1 VIRRIFA
8 CPLRHLLSGNIVSV
22 KFSTRQVPGVTVNQ
36 PKSASISPS
45 FARFGGLFAPKT
57 EDRTES
63 ERTGKHLSRRTQFGV
78 PSKSRTKLRLEHG
91 AGTIKAILWTV
102 LLVYGAFVAYKIL
115 PAYVAE
121 YQLQDKMQEQAKFA
135 VVNRYPEE
143 QIRDSIFKVIK
154 DLEIPV
160 KREDIKIT
168 ATQDVVR
175 IACDYSVPVDLL
187 VYQMNLHFTPSS
199 ENKNL

>member
-1 VIRRIFA
+1 
-8 CPLRHLLSGNIVSV
+8 
-22 KFSTRQVPGVTVNQ
+22 
-36 PKSASISPS
+36 
-45 FARFGGLFAPKT
+45 
-57 EDRTES
+57 
-63 ERTGKHLSRRTQFGV
+63 LSRRTQFGMK
-78 PSKSRTKLRLEHG
+78 PSQHSLSKLRLQRG
-91 AGTIKAILWTV
+91 GGTIKAILWTAI
-102 LLVYGAFVAYKIL
+102 LIYGAFVAYKIL

-175 IACDYSVPVDLL
+175 IGCDYTVPVDLL
-187 VYQMNLHFTPSS
+187 VYQMNLHFTPTS

>member
-1 VIRRIFA
+1 M
-8 CPLRHLLSGNIVSV
+8 
-22 KFSTRQVPGVTVNQ
+22 
-36 PKSASISPS
+36 
-45 FARFGGLFAPKT
+45 
-57 EDRTES
+57 
-63 ERTGKHLSRRTQFGV
+63 SRRNQFGIH
-78 PSKSRTKLRLEHG
+78 PSKHVGVKLRLERG

-102 LLVYGAFVAYKIL
+102 LLIYGAFVAYKIL

-143 QIRDSIFKVIK
+143 QIRDSIFKVVK
-154 DLEIPV
+154 DLDIPV
-160 KREDIKIT
+160 KREEIKIT

-175 IACDYSVPVDLL
+175 IACDYTVPVDLL

>member
-1 VIRRIFA
+1 VESTEIGMKLAEIR
-8 CPLRHLLSGNIVSV
+8 LMGG
-22 KFSTRQVPGVTVNQ
+22 Q
-36 PKSASISPS
+36 
-45 FARFGGLFAPKT
+45 FARET
-57 EDRTES
+57 EQP
-63 ERTGKHLSRRTQFGV
+63 ERARIPLSRRIQFGISPV
-78 PSKSRTKLRLEHG
+78 RRNRSALRSERG
-91 AGTIKAILWTV
+91 GGTIKAILWTI
-102 LLVYGAFVAYKIL
+102 LLIYGAFVAYKIL

-121 YQLQDKMQEQAKFA
+121 YQLADKMQEQARFA

-168 ATQDVVR
+168 ANQDVVR
-175 IACDYSVPVDLL
+175 IACDYTVPVDLL

>member
-1 VIRRIFA
+1 
-8 CPLRHLLSGNIVSV
+8 
-22 KFSTRQVPGVTVNQ
+22 
-36 PKSASISPS
+36 
-45 FARFGGLFAPKT
+45 
-57 EDRTES
+57 
-63 ERTGKHLSRRTQFGV
+63 LSRRNQFGIQ
-78 PSKSRTKLRLEHG
+78 PSKRVGVKLRLERG

-102 LLVYGAFVAYKIL
+102 LLIYGAFVAYKIL

-143 QIRDSIFKVIK
+143 QIRDSIFKVVK
-154 DLEIPV
+154 DLDIPV
-160 KREDIKIT
+160 KREEIKIT
-168 ATQDVVR
+168 ATQEVVR
-175 IACDYSVPVDLL
+175 IACDYTIPVDLL

>member
-1 VIRRIFA
+1 M
-8 CPLRHLLSGNIVSV
+8 LGW
-22 KFSTRQVPGVTVNQ
+22 NQ
-36 PKSASISPS
+36 PKSALNRRNSPDLMGS
-45 FARFGGLFAPKT
+45 SL
-57 EDRTES
+57 EEIEQS
-63 ERTGKHLSRRTQFGV
+63 ERVRTVLSRRNQFGIQ
-78 PSKSRTKLRLEHG
+78 PSKRVGVKLRLERG

-102 LLVYGAFVAYKIL
+102 LLIYGAFVAYKIL

-143 QIRDSIFKVIK
+143 QIRDSIFKVVK
-154 DLEIPV
+154 DLDIPV
-160 KREDIKIT
+160 KREEIKIT

-175 IACDYSVPVDLL
+175 IACDYTVPVDLL

>member
-1 VIRRIFA
+1 VGSSPEEIEQPERVR
-8 CPLRHLLSGNIVSV
+8 
-22 KFSTRQVPGVTVNQ
+22 TV
-36 PKSASISPS
+36 
-45 FARFGGLFAPKT
+45 
-57 EDRTES
+57 
-63 ERTGKHLSRRTQFGV
+63 LSRRNQFGIQPAKRRV
-78 PSKSRTKLRLEHG
+78 ANGAKLRLQQG

-102 LLVYGAFVAYKIL
+102 LLIYGAFVAYKIL

-121 YQLQDKMQEQAKFA
+121 YQLADKMQEQARFA

-143 QIRDSIFKVIK
+143 QIRDTIFKVIK
-154 DLEIPV
+154 DLDIPV
-160 KREDIKIT
+160 KREEIKIT

-175 IACDYSVPVDLL
+175 IGCDYTVPVDLL

>member
-1 VIRRIFA
+1 MGSSLEEIE
-8 CPLRHLLSGNIVSV
+8 
-22 KFSTRQVPGVTVNQ
+22 Q
-36 PKSASISPS
+36 
-45 FARFGGLFAPKT
+45 
-57 EDRTES
+57 S
-63 ERTGKHLSRRTQFGV
+63 ERVRTVLSRRNQFGIQ
-78 PSKSRTKLRLEHG
+78 PSKRVGVKLRLERG

-102 LLVYGAFVAYKIL
+102 LLIYGAFVAYKIL

-143 QIRDSIFKVIK
+143 QIRDSIFKVVK
-154 DLEIPV
+154 DLDIPV
-160 KREDIKIT
+160 KREEIKIT

-175 IACDYSVPVDLL
+175 IACDYTVPVDLL

>member
-1 VIRRIFA
+1 VG
-8 CPLRHLLSGNIVSV
+8 S
-22 KFSTRQVPGVTVNQ
+22 
-36 PKSASISPS
+36 SP
-45 FARFGGLFAPKT
+45 
-57 EDRTES
+57 EEIEQS
-63 ERTGKHLSRRTQFGV
+63 ERVRTVLSRRNQFGIQ
-78 PSKSRTKLRLEHG
+78 PSKRVGVKLRLERG

-102 LLVYGAFVAYKIL
+102 LLIYGAFVAYKIL

-143 QIRDSIFKVIK
+143 QIRDSIFKVVK
-154 DLEIPV
+154 DLDIPV
-160 KREDIKIT
+160 KREEIKIT

-175 IACDYSVPVDLL
+175 IACDYTVPVDLL

>member
-1 VIRRIFA
+1 VLLWNHPKSVEFRRI
-8 CPLRHLLSGNIVSV
+8 HG
-22 KFSTRQVPGVTVNQ
+22 Q
-36 PKSASISPS
+36 
-45 FARFGGLFAPKT
+45 FARNA
-57 EDRTES
+57 EES
-63 ERTGKHLSRRTQFGV
+63 ERARTHLSRRSQLGIQS
-78 PSKSRTKLRLEHG
+78 PPRSRAALRAERG
-91 AGTIKAILWTV
+91 AGTIKAILWTI

>member
-1 VIRRIFA
+1 MIFA
-8 CPLRHLLSGNIVSV
+8 EFRLFGGHSLE
-22 KFSTRQVPGVTVNQ
+22 K
-36 PKSASISPS
+36 PKSRKES
-45 FARFGGLFAPKT
+45 
-57 EDRTES
+57 RTA
-63 ERTGKHLSRRTQFGV
+63 LSRRSQFEIA
-78 PSKSRTKLRLEHG
+78 PSKHSLGALRSQHG
-91 AGTIKAILWTV
+91 GGTIKAILWTV
-102 LLVYGAFVAYKIL
+102 LLIYGAFVAYKIL

-121 YQLQDKMQEQAKFA
+121 YQLADKMQEQARFA

-160 KREDIKIT
+160 KREDIKIE
-168 ATQDVVR
+168 ASQDVVR
-175 IACDYSVPVDLL
+175 IACDYTVPVDLL